1 MLGDSENIVGT
12 SDITVVGLSEGAPD
26 TVVDGDAEAKVDGI

>member
-1 MLGDSENIVGT
+1 MLGDSESIVGT
-12 SDITVVGLSEGAPD
+12 SDIKFVGPSEGASD